1 VEIYLTMLRVK
12 GILKTSLSVVSE
24 IERPERVRRARI
36 PALKEKRT
44 ELMKHL
50 WQSAL
55 CWIVLAAVLLSGTT
69 RALPQGQQN
78 IAPRSQ
84 QAWTLDEALAQ
95 LQIYPDD
102 AYLQYVALQLAR
114 RQNRLEEIAG
124 RIATML
130 GRTTGGDVLADAR
143 TVRSNNIDLFS
154 IFTGALAVQESLQLD
169 TMRGN
174 TPAAAAPARA
184 RTQVATVASVNTNT
198 SATTST
204 QTPRRNRR
212 SRRRRQQPPTP
223 VIIPQTQVSPTRSEA
238 AINAAQ
244 EKRRKEIVQ
253 VASLTGP
260 TVKSHPWEQMLAGR
274 KPEMSQLS
282 QYVPEDF
289 YLIEFRSLGKLLQ
302 AMDTSDLWGTHLF
315 NQAYREA
322 RTQNVGERIKR
333 QLALETEAA
342 LRPFYDLVVSEV
354 AVTGSDPFAREGSDV
369 TILFQ
374 LKQPEIFKARMESFL
389 VNAEKAHADARRST
403 GQILGVDYV
412 QLETPDREVS
422 VFAADPAPDIHVRSN
437 SKAALQRV
445 IEAIK
450 GKRMDGQPLRRLGET
465 AEFAYMR
472 TLMPRG
478 AKELEDGLIYM
489 SDPFIRRLV
498 GPQLKLT
505 ERRRMLCYNH
515 LRMMGHAALLYRTER
530 GLWPRSLEDLAETNT
545 SPGLFGQGELSCPD
559 GGKYSLS
566 ADGKSGVC
574 SRHGRAEFLTP
585 NLEIPVTQVTG
596 AEADE
601 YEAFLDEYNQ
611 YWRTYFDPIALRVR
625 MTPQQY
631 RIETIVLPLI
641 DNSIYTGLA
650 RALGGKP
657 EALDPLPVPKRNIFS
672 ISAHLNKESY
682 LPDIAQMEREY
693 KNGQFLRDLGI
704 RGSEAANLNL
714 AEFVSKGLGNQVGLH
729 VYDASPTFDLN
740 MASVFGML
748 IGGSTGRTRMI
759 GTEELLIGMA
769 LASLNTPVYLS
780 FPVKDAQVVDRF
792 LQGMDNVLAV
802 TAREQKRGGWFEL
815 EQDFYKFTLAQDQI
829 YHAYGLRLGPLKLR
843 FFWARIGNGL
853 YLASRPFILEDL
865 AALETERI
873 RAGAGGAATAT
884 GGAGA
889 LVQDLG
895 PEGHAMVRV
904 RPQNW
909 NEVLPDYRL
918 SWAENDREACLN
930 NLGALSSVSRALTA
944 RMGGD
949 SSTTQPTA
957 EELEQLISQYADKIY
972 GEHLFCPEG
981 GRYIVSAD
989 GRSVVC
995 SIHGSVGDPRQP
1007 SAPTDASAP
1016 TRLLRELAGATATLN
1031 FMQDG
1036 LRAVVVIDRK

>member
-1 VEIYLTMLRVK
+1 MKRRLR
-12 GILKTSLSVVSE
+12 
-24 IERPERVRRARI
+24 
-36 PALKEKRT
+36 
-44 ELMKHL
+44 
-50 WQSAL
+50 SAL
-55 CWIVLAAVLLSGTT
+55 CWMAMVAVLLGWTG
-69 RALPQGQQN
+69 RALTQGQQST
-78 IAPRSQ
+78 APLSR

-102 AYLQYVALQLAR
+102 AYLQYVALQLAL
-114 RQNRLEEIAG
+114 RQNRFEEIA
-124 RIATML
+124 RRVESLIA
-130 GRTTGGDVLADAR
+130 RTGGGAASDAR
-143 TVRSNNIDLFS
+143 AERSNRIDLFS

-169 TMRGN
+169 AM
-174 TPAAAAPARA
+174 
-184 RTQVATVASVNTNT
+184 SVNTNGT
-198 SATTST
+198 RPRPVTQATTLPATTVTTDPLYTTNANSPVT
-204 QTPRRNRR
+204 VQRPSPNRR
-212 SRRRRQQPPTP
+212 SRRRRQSTTP
-223 VIIPQTQVSPTRSEA
+223 VVTPQLRIPISQSNA
-238 AINAAQ
+238 ASLAAQ

-253 VASLTGP
+253 VASLSGP

-274 KPEMSQLS
+274 KPEISQLS

-289 YLIEFRSLGKLLQ
+289 YLVEFRSLSKLLQ
-302 AMDTSDLWGTHLF
+302 MMDTSDLWGTHLF

-333 QLALETEAA
+333 QLALETEAT
-342 LRPFYDLVVSEV
+342 LRPFYDLVVKEV

-389 VNAEKAHADARRST
+389 VNAEKAHADAKRST

-437 SKAALQRV
+437 SKAALARV

-450 GKRMDGQPLRRLGET
+450 GKSVDGQPVRRLGET
-465 AEFAYMR
+465 AEFAYIR
-472 TLMPRG
+472 TLMPHD

-515 LRMMGHAALLYRTER
+515 LRMMGHAALLYHTER
-530 GLWPRSLEDLAETNT
+530 GAWPKSLEDLAETNT

-559 GGKYSLS
+559 GGHYSLS

-585 NLEIPVTQVTG
+585 NIEIPVKEVTG

-601 YEAFLDEYNQ
+601 YLAFLAEYNQ
-611 YWRTYFDPIALRVR
+611 YWRIYFDPIVLRVR
-625 MTPQQY
+625 VTPQQY

-641 DNSIYTGLA
+641 DNSVYTGLA
-650 RALGGKP
+650 AVLGGKP
-657 EALDPLPVPKRNIFS
+657 EALDGLPVPKRNILS
-672 ISAHLNKESY
+672 IAARLNKETY
-682 LPDIAQMEREY
+682 AADIAQMEREY
-693 KNGQFLRDLGI
+693 KSDQFLRDLGI
-704 RGSEAANLNL
+704 RGSEARKLNL
-714 AEFVSKGLGNQVGLH
+714 TEFVTKGLGNQVGMH
-729 VYDASPTFDLN
+729 FYDASPTFDLN
-740 MASVFGML
+740 MSSVFGML
-748 IGGSTGRTRMI
+748 IGGSTGRTRSI
-759 GTEELLIGMA
+759 GTEELVIGLG

-792 LQGMDNVLAV
+792 LQGMDNVLA
-802 TAREQKRGGWFEL
+802 TSARERQRGGWLEL
-815 EQDFYKFTLAQDQI
+815 EQDFYKFSLAQDQI
-829 YHAYGLRLGPLKLR
+829 YRAYGLRLGPLKLR
-843 FFWARIGNGL
+843 FFWARIGNGF
-853 YLASRPFILEDL
+853 YIASRPFILEDL
-865 AALETERI
+865 AAMESERI
-873 RAGAGGAATAT
+873 RAGAAAAAGGE
-884 GGAGA
+884 AGA
-889 LVQDLG
+889 LVQDFG

-944 RMGGD
+944 RAAGD
-949 SSTTQPTA
+949 STTVPTA
-957 EELEQLISQYADKIY
+957 EELEQLVSQHADKFY

-981 GRYIVSAD
+981 GRYTVSGD
-989 GRSVVC
+989 GRSVTC
-995 SIHGSVGDPRQP
+995 SIHGSVADPRQP

-1016 TRLLRELAGATATLN
+1016 GKLLRELAGATATLN

>member
-1 VEIYLTMLRVK
+1 V
-12 GILKTSLSVVSE
+12 
-24 IERPERVRRARI
+24 RI

-78 IAPRSQ
+78 TAPRSQ

-124 RIATML
+124 RIATMI
-130 GRTTGGDVLADAR
+130 GRTGGDVLADAR
-143 TVRSNNIDLFS
+143 TVRTNNIDMFS

-174 TPAAAAPARA
+174 TPPARA
-184 RTQVATVASVNTNT
+184 RTQVATVVSTNANT

-212 SRRRRQQPPTP
+212 SRRRRQPPTP
-223 VIIPQTQVSPTRSEA
+223 VIVPQAQVSPTRSEA
-238 AINAAQ
+238 AILAAQ
-244 EKRRKEIVQ
+244 EKRRQEIVQ

-260 TVKSHPWEQMLAGR
+260 TIKSHPWEQMLAGR
-274 KPEMSQLS
+274 KPEISQLS

-289 YLIEFRSLGKLLQ
+289 YLVEFRSLGKLLQ

-333 QLALETEAA
+333 QLALETEAP

-389 VNAEKAHADARRST
+389 VNAEKAHTDAKRST

-437 SKAALQRV
+437 SKAALERV

-450 GKRMDGQPLRRLGET
+450 GKRTDGQPVRRLGET

-515 LRMMGHAALLYRTER
+515 LRMIGHAALLYRTER
-530 GLWPRSLEDLAETNT
+530 GTWPASLEDLAETNT

-585 NLEIPVTQVTG
+585 NIEIPVTQVTG

-601 YEAFLDEYNQ
+601 YEAFLEEYNQ

-625 MTPQQY
+625 ITPQQY
-631 RIETIVLPLI
+631 RLETIVLPLI

-650 RALGGKP
+650 RAFGGKP

-672 ISAHLNKESY
+672 ISARLNKESY

-693 KNGQFLRDLGI
+693 KSDQFLRDLGI
-704 RGSEAANLNL
+704 RGSEASKLNL
-714 AEFVSKGLGNQVGLH
+714 TEFVSKGLGNQVGLH

-740 MASVFGML
+740 MSSVFGML
-748 IGGSTGRTRMI
+748 IGGSMGRTRMI
-759 GTEELLIGMA
+759 GMDELAIGLG

-815 EQDFYKFTLAQDQI
+815 EQDFYKFTLGQDQI
-829 YHAYGLRLGPLKLR
+829 YRAYGLRLGPLKLR

-853 YLASRPFILEDL
+853 YIASRPFILEDL
-865 AALETERI
+865 AAMEAERI
-873 RAGAGGAATAT
+873 RAGTTAGGAS
-884 GGAGA
+884 A
-889 LVQDLG
+889 LVQDFG

-944 RMGGD
+944 RTAGGNG
-949 SSTTQPTA
+949 TVPTG
-957 EELEQLISQYADKIY
+957 EELEQLVSQYTDKIY

-989 GRSVVC
+989 GRSVSC

-1007 SAPTDASAP
+1007 SAPTEASAP